1 MMEQFVQWMFIRFQI
16 VVLLVSMDQQQ
27 QVYRD
32 INRFH
37 FIQIILKPLN
47 FLMMLFIPI
56 VKQLVPIV
64 AMERLK
70 DFLRQNRLLVK
81 WQEFQVLT
89 QQLFEK
95 RIWLDKVKQWGLIIM
110 RLQKHAPQINVW
122 IMLKNFLIGK
132 INQKYVFQKMVKL
145 EVLGQPWP
153 CKDLVFQGL
162 TQVLLH

>member
-1 MMEQFVQWMFIRFQI
+1 MEQFVQWMFIRFQI

-47 FLMMLFIPI
+47 SLMMLFILT
-56 VKQLVPIV
+56 VKLLVPIV
-64 AMERLK
+64 AMALRK

-110 RLQKHAPQINVW
+110 RLQKHAPQTNVW
-122 IMLKNFLIGK
+122 SMLKNFLIGK
-132 INQKYVFQKMVKL
+132 TNQKYVFQKTVKL
-145 EVLGQPWP
+145 EVLEQPWL

-162 TQVLLH
+162 MLVPPH